1 MTLLESTN
9 AKPKRMKNIFLILFL
24 LINITAFG
32 QQAVMLKYKNPNVPV
47 EERIRDLL
55 SRMTLHEKCS
65 QIDIWHPKARPT
77 SNRDTLIKCIDEMGD
92 TIKNGIGFLQFDTHI
107 SHKDYAANF
116 NAIQK
121 YLLHETRLGIPA
133 ISNGEGCHGF
143 VGARGTVFP
152 VPISMGSTWDPEL
165 IEEIY
170 AAIAIEMRS
179 YGITHAAT
187 PVLDLLRDPRYGRCD
202 ELYSEDP
209 YLVGELGVAAIF
221 GLQGRNE
228 LIASDKLIAC
238 AKHFGAH
245 GEPEGG
251 TNLSPAN
258 LSERVLRE
266 THFYPFEKIVKEAN
280 VRTVMASYNEIDG
293 VPSHGNS
300 WLLNDVLRGEWGFT
314 GYVISDF
321 DAVRRMIYR
330 QYVCANKA
338 DAGKRAITSGM
349 DFECPSSRANY
360 CFKYLPQLIKA
371 GNVKESVLDSAVAR
385 VLRNKFQ
392 MGLFEQPYVKEIDGN
407 TRVNL
412 EKKHRELALKAAE
425 KGIVLLKNDN
435 DLLPFNPDKIKKLA
449 VIGANADEVH
459 YGTYSNDKQSGV
471 SVLDGLKNFAKGRF
485 EVLYAE
491 GFQIYENDTLFSDN
505 EKTQEKSKT
514 RIKEAVELAKQCDAV
529 LLVLGG
535 NEFTCREG
543 WGEDHTGDRVS
554 LDLLGSQNELTK
566 AVFEVN
572 KNTAVLLNN
581 GRPLTINYLAENAP
595 AILEGWYLGQE
606 QGTAVANVLFG
617 DYNPGGKLTVTFPRS
632 LGQLPVYYNHKP
644 IVHERSF
651 VEGAYSPLYPF
662 GYGLSYTKF
671 EYSNLKCSAKKVIIG
686 EPVFVSVEIKNT
698 GQWEGDEIVQ
708 LYIRDKVSSVTRPV
722 MELKDFK
729 RIHLLKGETKTVT
742 FNITADKLHFYGLDM
757 KRIVEAGEFE
767 VMVGTNSKEYLSD
780 VFEVM

>member
-1 MTLLESTN
+1 MKSKILFFGFILLLETQ
-9 AKPKRMKNIFLILFL
+9 L
-24 LINITAFG
+24 LAQVSQPVYQDPTA
-32 QQAVMLKYKNPNVPV
+32 PI
-47 EERIRDLL
+47 ETRIKDLL
-55 SRMTLHEKCS
+55 PRMSIEDKCS
-65 QIDIWHPKARPT
+65 QIDIWHPKARPA
-77 SNRDTLIKCIDEMGD
+77 SNRDTLNKYINKLGD
-92 TIKNGIGFLQFDTHI
+92 TLRNGIGFLQFDTQI
-107 SHKDYAANF
+107 SHAEYAANF

-121 YLLHETRLGIPA
+121 YFMEETSLGIPA

-143 VGARGTVFP
+143 VGAKATVFP

-170 AAIAIEMRS
+170 SAIALEMRS
-179 YGITHAAT
+179 FGITHAAT

-228 LIASDKLIAC
+228 IIGQDKLIAC

-251 TNLSPAN
+251 TNLAPVN

-300 WLLNDVLRGEWGFT
+300 WLLNDVLRDEWGFT

-330 QYVCANKA
+330 QFVCHNKA

-349 DFECPSSRANY
+349 DFECPSDRGNY
-360 CFKYLPQLIKA
+360 CFKYLPDLIRA
-371 GNVKESVLDSAVAR
+371 GEVEESVLDSAVAR

-392 MGLFEQPYVKEIDGN
+392 MGLFEQPYVQQISASERKA
-407 TRVNL
+407 L
-412 EKKHRELALKAAE
+412 EQNHRELALKAAQE
-425 KGIVLLKNDN
+425 GIILLKNDN
-435 DLLPFNPDKIKKLA
+435 ETLPFNADNIKHLA

-459 YGTYSNDKQSGV
+459 YGTYSNVETPGISI
-471 SVLDGLKNFAKGRF
+471 LDGMKYFANGKF
-485 EVLYAE
+485 EVHYAE
-491 GFQIYENDTLFSDN
+491 GFQIYENDTLLTEA
-505 EKTQEKSKT
+505 EKTPERAQE
-514 RIKEAVELAKQCDAV
+514 RIAEAVKLAKTCDVV

-543 WGEDHTGDRVS
+543 WGEDHTGDRVG
-554 LDLLGSQNELTK
+554 LDLLGPQNELAKAILELGKTT
-566 AVFEVN
+566 AVF
-572 KNTAVLLNN
+572 LNN

-606 QGTAVANVLFG
+606 QGTALANVLFG
-617 DYNPGGKLTVTFPRS
+617 KYNPGGKLTATFPRS
-632 LGQLPVYYNHKP
+632 VGQLPVYYNHKP

-651 VEGAYSPLYPF
+651 VEGAYSPLFPF
-662 GYGLSYTKF
+662 GYGLSYTQF
-671 EYSNLKCSAKKVIIG
+671 AYENLIISTPKAITG
-686 EPVFVSVEIKNT
+686 QPVKVSVEVTNT
-698 GQWEGDEIVQ
+698 GNVEGDEIVQ

-722 MELKDFK
+722 KELKDFK
-729 RIHLLKGETKTVT
+729 RIHLLSGERKTVT
-742 FNITADKLHFYGLDM
+742 FEITSDKLQFYNLSM
-757 KRIVEAGEFE
+757 ERVVEPGEFK
-767 VMVGTNSKEYLSD
+767 VMVGTNSMEHLSGI
-780 VFEVM
+780 FEVIGN